1 MPLFFVPRD
10 NEAYDRFLNDGR
22 GSLPQTFLTIHSK
35 YRMIFRGEKSFRR
48 VIILPYYIPSFSRL
62 FFLLYRYRLRD
73 EIYFYETDL

>member
-10 NEAYDRFLNDGR
+10 NEAHDRFLNDGR

-35 YRMIFRGEKSFRR
+35 YRTIFAERR
-48 VIILPYYIPSFSRL
+48 VFDELPFFHDIPSFSRL